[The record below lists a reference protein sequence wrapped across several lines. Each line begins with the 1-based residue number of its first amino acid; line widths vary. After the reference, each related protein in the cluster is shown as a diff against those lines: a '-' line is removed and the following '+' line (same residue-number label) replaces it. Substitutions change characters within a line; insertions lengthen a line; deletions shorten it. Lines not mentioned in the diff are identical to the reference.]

1 MQRNTEFLLV
11 NNNVKIKKNFLRSV
25 RIFYRTKKECQNH
38 WRKVGD
44 APWKAST
51 IQTSGDSGTY
61 SQTKFLH
68 LNCELRI
75 IFPGCPARSA
85 PLDGGRCSGLLLRLC
100 CHWFTLGFVKYLC
113 ICVFVYMRI
122 FCHRIASR
130 YLCICC
136 QRGTLEFLM
145 SLYCL
150 CLCMC
155 LHICVACQLLDMF
168 LNSNPSSE
176 VGYTL
181 VDRIRGYSLD
191 RENNC
196 IIEQVERYDRNNSTE
211 TTKTT
216 FIFAT
221 LTQH

>member
-1 MQRNTEFLLV
+1 
-11 NNNVKIKKNFLRSV
+11 
-25 RIFYRTKKECQNH
+25 
-38 WRKVGD
+38 
-44 APWKAST
+44 
-51 IQTSGDSGTY
+51 
-61 SQTKFLH
+61 
-68 LNCELRI
+68 
-75 IFPGCPARSA
+75 
-85 PLDGGRCSGLLLRLC
+85 
-100 CHWFTLGFVKYLC
+100 
-113 ICVFVYMRI
+113 
-122 FCHRIASR
+122 
-130 YLCICC
+130 
-136 QRGTLEFLM
+136 M
-145 SLYCL
+145 SLYYL

-155 LHICVACQLLDMF
+155 LHICVACQFLDMF

-181 VDRIRGYSLD
+181 VDRLRGYSLD